1 MSDRH
6 QYRADWHEYNE
17 GVFFV
22 TVCCAEK
29 RHYLGEISDGK
40 MVTSAIGDIVESH
53 IRSIAQHFPDVEILN
68 HVVMPN
74 HVHLIIAA
82 GCSAATRTQP
92 TVATNR
98 GCLKPRQ
105 HGPREVQNFHHNNRL
120 SVIMRCLKGGIKR
133 EAGRRG
139 IEFSWQSR
147 FYDHI
152 IRNRRSFENIMNYV
166 DSNVENWET
175 DRFSKDIIY

>member
-1 MSDRH
+1 M
-6 QYRADWHEYNE
+6 
-17 GVFFV
+17 

-29 RHYLGEISDGK
+29 RHYLGEIRDGK
-40 MVTSAIGDIVESH
+40 MFTSSIGDIVESH
-53 IRSIAQHFPDVEILN
+53 IRSITQHFPDVEILN

-74 HVHLIIAA
+74 HVHFIIAI
-82 GCSAATRTQP
+82 GCHPGGGPQLIAATNT
-92 TVATNR
+92 

-133 EAGRRG
+133 EAGRLG

-175 DRFSKDIIY
+175 DRFSKDTIY

>member
-6 QYRADWHEYNE
+6 QYRADWHAYNE

-29 RHYLGEISDGK
+29 RHYFGEIRDGK
-40 MVTSAIGDIVESH
+40 MFTSSIGDIVERH
-53 IRSIAQHFPDVEILN
+53 IRSITQHFPDVEILN

>member
-74 HVHLIIAA
+74 HVHFIIAA
-82 GCSAATRTQP
+82 GCTAATRTQP

-120 SVIMRCLKGGIKR
+120 SVIMRCFKGASNARPADWALNSVGSHD
-133 EAGRRG
+133 
-139 IEFSWQSR
+139 FM
-147 FYDHI
+147 I
-152 IRNRRSFENIMNYV
+152 ILSA
-166 DSNVENWET
+166 T
-175 DRFSKDIIY
+175 DEVLRTL